1 MASNL
6 IATKITIN
14 KGESQVGRDR
24 WSRLVVLGGTY
35 LFIVIHMIVQLLIGQ
50 LSHGFLAL
58 NTQ

>member
-24 WSRLVVLGGTY
+24 WSRLVVLEGTS
-35 LFIVIHMIVQLLIGQ
+35 LFIVIHMVVQLLIGQ
-50 LSHGFLAL
+50 LSHDFFSS
-58 NTQ
+58 